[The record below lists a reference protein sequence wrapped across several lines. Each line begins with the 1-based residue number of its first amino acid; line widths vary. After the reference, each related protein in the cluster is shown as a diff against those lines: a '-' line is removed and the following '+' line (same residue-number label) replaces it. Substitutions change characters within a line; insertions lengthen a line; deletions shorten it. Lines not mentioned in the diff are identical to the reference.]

1 MYDAQCTPLTKSPE
15 IAHTLPQCS
24 AVPAFHKVQEL
35 RTGMSE
41 LESHVMAC
49 ADLEASP
56 HPR

>member
-15 IAHTLPQCS
+15 IAPTLPQSS

-35 RTGMSE
+35 RTEMSE
-41 LESHVMAC
+41 LESHVMAY
-49 ADLEASP
+49 AGLEASP